1 MNILL
6 YKEEEYYPYSLRV
19 GGKFCPLI
27 GVRSLSLLRKRCKN
41 LSPRF
46 CDLFMIRFMIIFPSV
61 LPWIKPKGGDILK
74 IRDLAQGDRHSQFV
88 LTANEVTCKPY

>member
-1 MNILL
+1 M
-6 YKEEEYYPYSLRV
+6 

-41 LSPRF
+41 LFPRF

-74 IRDLAQGDRHSQFV
+74 IRDLAQGDRQSQFV